1 MDTNVDDR
9 NRRYP
14 LRRAPAL
21 LKVQQRVADGYLLST
36 RRPAGF
42 PLATCFPVRLREP
55 RTESDPQETSK
66 RFGGKKVSGE
76 PGGQR
81 PSAGLAAY
89 DVAET
94 VRTLFPSATL
104 LKAGLIW
111 GQLVDNKGITATQL

>member
-1 MDTNVDDR
+1 MDTNVDNR

-14 LRRAPAL
+14 LCKTPAL

-42 PLATCFPVRLREP
+42 PLATCFPLRLREP

-81 PSAGLAAY
+81 PSASLAAY

-94 VRTLFPSATL
+94 VRTLF
-104 LKAGLIW
+104 LKVLGEVE
-111 GQLVDNKGITATQL
+111 QLVPDFSKTRQRGCGFL